1 MLKIPITI
9 VLVVLYD
16 MQCTFVTSNLVR
28 PLILPLKGVTNKVGL
43 CSGRG
48 RKWWKFLK
56 WWKIGHLGTL
66 SKKLHIYMLAIFLK
80 FGRKSENN
88 SYHLILETYSEYIF
102 YFYPFRGSKW
112 RTICQNRDIL
122 TPKWTFRYFIQEICL
137 KFFWNLV
144 ESRKKIVTI

>member
-28 PLILPLKGVTNKVGL
+28 PLILPLNGL

-56 WWKIGHLGTL
+56 WRKIGHLGTL
-66 SKKLHIYMLAIFLK
+66 SKKLHNYMLAIFLK

-88 SYHLILETYSEYIF
+88 SYHLILETYSEYYF
-102 YFYPFRGSKW
+102 YFYTSRRSKL
-112 RTICQNRDIL
+112 RTICQKRDIL
-122 TPKWTFRYFIQEICL
+122 APKWTFRYFIQEIWALAIFL
-137 KFFWNLV
+137 KFG
-144 ESRKKIVTI
+144 RKSEL

>member
-1 MLKIPITI
+1 MLKIPITT

-56 WWKIGHLGTL
+56 WRKIGHLGTL
-66 SKKLHIYMLAIFLK
+66 SKKLHIYMLAIFQK

-88 SYHLILETYSEYIF
+88 SYHLILEKYLEYFFNFTLSGDPNDARYAKIAIFRPQNGHLGTLSNKYACNFSEI
-102 YFYPFRGSKW
+102 W
-112 RTICQNRDIL
+112 
-122 TPKWTFRYFIQEICL
+122 
-137 KFFWNLV
+137 
-144 ESRKKIVTI
+144 